1 MKKFEYIESNLCID
15 MGIRVERLKKKLNK
29 KLDSGEISI
38 EEYRIFSEKIDQ
50 LIKKNLEILENWQ
63 EQL

>member
-50 LIKKNLEILENWQ
+50 LIKKNLEILENCQ